1 MVTVPPCVVV
11 VLLLLVPL
19 VCGVVVGVVVA
30 CCVADV
36 VDCHLAVSGNVTL
49 LATSVASLDASF
61 AFVGSFSFAFV
72 VGSFVAAHSS
82 KGHSLADFA
91 LSSFVAEGVVVVAI
105 TFSFVISFAFVAF
118 VVAVLAFVFAFAL
131 SFVLAF
137 VDGAD
142 VHWSL
147 SSSKV
152 CCYC

>member
-1 MVTVPPCVVV
+1 MFGHCCTI

-19 VCGVVVGVVVA
+19 VCGVVVCVVVA
-30 CCVADV
+30 CCVADI
-36 VDCHLAVSGNVTL
+36 VDWHLAVSGNVTL

-61 AFVGSFSFAFV
+61 V
-72 VGSFVAAHSS
+72 VVTHSS
-82 KGHSLADFA
+82 EGHSLADFA
-91 LSSFVAEGVVVVAI
+91 LSSFVAEGVVVVTI
-105 TFSFVISFAFVAF
+105 TFSFVVSFAFVAF